1 MQILVVKL
9 MRPKQIKL
17 YFKLKKVI
25 SRFLCEYIYL
35 LKGEAKTLWAFLTL
49 NPKSRDVRPRE
60 VQVGNLSSL
69 QIIICLIDLFY

>member
-1 MQILVVKL
+1 
-9 MRPKQIKL
+9 MRPKRIKL

-35 LKGEAKTLWAFLTL
+35 LNSEAKTLWSFLAL
-49 NPKSRDVRPRE
+49 NPKIRDVRPRE
-60 VQVGNLSSL
+60 VQVGNLSSV